1 MLFEF
6 PFLRVLRQ
14 KLLDICR
21 RALLY
26 NIDILYWGCTELPIS
41 YCLCIYVC
49 LFLICVIV
57 FDDVD
62 DDNGWFCI
70 IAVDDVDDDSGWHGC
85 TSSTSNFIF
94 SSRDFLV
101 PRTTLARFNTPTN
114 SLYSHHHHHSHH
126 SCDFLVPRTTLAR
139 FNTSTHFHYITALR
153 SNCVEMETSRKS
165 QMSTSGKF

>member
-26 NIDILYWGCTELPIS
+26 NIDILYWGCAELPIS

-114 SLYSHHHHHSHH
+114 SHH
-126 SCDFLVPRTTLAR
+126 L
-139 FNTSTHFHYITALR
+139 TALR

-165 QMSTSGKF
+165 QMAIMENFKMIKN

>member
-1 MLFEF
+1 ML
-6 PFLRVLRQ
+6 
-14 KLLDICR
+14 CCT
-21 RALLY
+21 
-26 NIDILYWGCTELPIS
+26 ILIFCWVYWGRSELLIS
-41 YCLCIYVC
+41 YCL
-49 LFLICVIV
+49 FL
-57 FDDVD
+57 
-62 DDNGWFCI
+62 FCI
-70 IAVDDVDDDSGWHGC
+70 IAVDDADDDSGWHGC

-114 SLYSHHHHHSHH
+114 SLYSHHHHNSHH